1 MARISNV
8 FKSYDVVDRVLLV
21 IIASASAAPQFQ
33 FNDAQAM
40 PYEFAYG
47 VNVET
52 TGDVKEH
59 KESVSP
65 SGRTEGEYR
74 WLQPNGLYRV
84 TRYFVDG
91 DGGYQATVSEEP
103 GDQVSNYYF
112 SSLANVG
119 SSTNTQL
126 SQQGFSSSQ
135 SSGSGAAFTGSQFS
149 SNQQAFGTSQ
159 FSGNRQIFGNSQSSA
174 NQAAF
179 GDSQFSTNQ
188 QFLGNSQS
196 SLDQNRFLSSQT
208 FQNQLNSQTGNFGSS
223 IIDGGVI
230 NGGVI
235 DGGIIDDGVINGANF
250 GGSDAFSNTNSF
262 NQGVTTFQTSV
273 ADRGVINRGN
283 FGGSNAF
290 SNTNSFNQGVT
301 TFQTSV
307 ADRNDINRGVA
318 VILAGSSLRD
328 SFRG

>member
-1 MARISNV
+1 
-8 FKSYDVVDRVLLV
+8 
-21 IIASASAAPQFQ
+21 
-33 FNDAQAM
+33 M
-40 PYEFAYG
+40 PYDFAYG
-47 VNVET
+47 VNVES

-91 DGGYQATVSEEP
+91 DGGYQASVSEEP

-112 SSLANVG
+112 SSLANAG
-119 SSTNTQL
+119 SSSSTQV

-135 SSGSGAAFTGSQFS
+135 SSGNGAAFSGSRFS

-159 FSGNRQIFGNSQSSA
+159 FSGNRQIFGNSQSSGNQVA
-174 NQAAF
+174 FGNSFSGNQQIFGNSQSSGNQAAF
-179 GDSQFSTNQ
+179 GNSLFSTNQ

-196 SLDQNRFLSSQT
+196 SLDQNRFLSSQSL
-208 FQNQLNSQTGNFGSS
+208 QNQPNSQTGNFVGSS

-230 NGGVI
+230 SGGVI
-235 DGGIIDDGVINGANF
+235 DGGVIDGGVVNGATF
-250 GGSDAFSNTNSF
+250 GATNAFSDSNSF
-262 NQGVTTFQTSV
+262 SQGVTNFQTSV
-273 ADRGVINRGN
+273 ADR
-283 FGGSNAF
+283 S
-290 SNTNSFNQGVT
+290 
-301 TFQTSV
+301 
-307 ADRNDINRGVA
+307 DINRGVA
-318 VILAGSSLRD
+318 VILAGSSLPN

>member
-1 MARISNV
+1 
-8 FKSYDVVDRVLLV
+8 
-21 IIASASAAPQFQ
+21 
-33 FNDAQAM
+33 M

-135 SSGSGAAFTGSQFS
+135 SSSSGAAFTGSQFLN
-149 SNQQAFGTSQ
+149 NQQAFGTSQ

-179 GDSQFSTNQ
+179 GGSQFSTNQ
-188 QFLGNSQS
+188 QFFGNSQS
-196 SLDQNRFLSSQT
+196 SLDQNRFSSQT

-230 NGGVI
+230 NGGII
-235 DGGIIDDGVINGANF
+235 DGGVVNGGNF
-250 GGSDAFSNTNSF
+250 GGTNAFSNSNSF

-273 ADRGVINRGN
+273 TDGGVINGGN
-283 FGGSNAF
+283 FGGNNALTN
-290 SNTNSFNQGVT
+290 SNSFNQGVT
-301 TFQTSV
+301 SQTSV
-307 ADRNDINRGVA
+307 ADRSDINRGVA

>member
-1 MARISNV
+1 
-8 FKSYDVVDRVLLV
+8 
-21 IIASASAAPQFQ
+21 
-33 FNDAQAM
+33 M
-40 PYEFAYG
+40 PYDFAYG
-47 VNVET
+47 VNVES

-91 DGGYQATVSEEP
+91 DGGYQASVSEEP

-112 SSLANVG
+112 SSLANAG
-119 SSTNTQL
+119 SSSSTQV

-135 SSGSGAAFTGSQFS
+135 SSGNGAAFSGSRFS

-159 FSGNRQIFGNSQSSA
+159 FSGNRQIFGNSQSSGNQSTG

-179 GDSQFSTNQ
+179 GNSQFSTNQ
-188 QFLGNSQS
+188 QFFGNSQS
-196 SLDQNRFLSSQT
+196 SLDQNRFLSSQSL
-208 FQNQLNSQTGNFGSS
+208 QNQPNSQTGNFVGSS

-230 NGGVI
+230 SGGVI
-235 DGGIIDDGVINGANF
+235 DGGVIDGGVVNGATF
-250 GGSDAFSNTNSF
+250 GATNAFSDSNSF
-262 NQGVTTFQTSV
+262 SQGVTSFQTSV
-273 ADRGVINRGN
+273 ADR
-283 FGGSNAF
+283 S
-290 SNTNSFNQGVT
+290 
-301 TFQTSV
+301 
-307 ADRNDINRGVA
+307 DINRGVA
-318 VILAGSSLRD
+318 VILAGSSLPN